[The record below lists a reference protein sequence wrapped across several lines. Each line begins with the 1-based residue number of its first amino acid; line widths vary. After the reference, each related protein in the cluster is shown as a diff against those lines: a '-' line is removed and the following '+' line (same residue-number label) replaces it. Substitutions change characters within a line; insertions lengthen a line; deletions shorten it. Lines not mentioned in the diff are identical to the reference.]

1 MYKHILLATDGS
13 DLAVRAARHGLELA
27 KAVSARTT
35 VVTVTPPWPDIALS
49 EIAVGR
55 YHPDYEKRIAAYAAG
70 CLGKIQ
76 EAAAP
81 LGVPCEGVHLTA
93 ARAFDAIIAT
103 AKERSVD
110 LIVVGS
116 HGRRGVSALLLGSET
131 TRILTHATT
140 PVLVYRE

>member
-1 MYKHILLATDGS
+1 MYTHILLTTDGS
-13 DLAVRAARHGLELA
+13 DLAFRAARHGLALA

-35 VVTVTPPWPDIALS
+35 VVTVTPTWPDIALS

-55 YHPDYEKRIAAYAAG
+55 SEAEYKKRIADYAAG
-70 CLGKIQ
+70 CLGKVQ
-76 EAAAP
+76 EAAGA
-81 LGVPCEGVHLTA
+81 LGVSCQGVHATA
-93 ARAFDAIIAT
+93 SRAFEAILAT
-103 AKERSVD
+103 ARERSAD

-131 TRILTHATT
+131 TRVLVHSTT